1 MGQENIKCC
10 CKSKEIDELK
20 IGTIKKELI
29 ENEEELF
36 HPIKKED
43 INLKDLKTYIHSKN
57 ISTTKDDVS
66 MNNISDIKDD
76 NLKIPSILLHSKKY
90 NIQKE
95 ISGESYNNQKRKS
108 KKNNL
113 SKRVSFGVNSSRHL
127 VSLKNNSDGKNNLLY
142 YNKIQSVYRGYIYRK
157 KIFPKLK
164 IELNNHLMKLL
175 KELYE
180 KYLTN
185 KLKTQE
191 ENLGIRHDKNTYKT
205 LLNLELE
212 KKSNRKMIILFT
224 KLYIL
229 KYNNKNAFYI
239 GQITLKNIL
248 SGNGILTLENG
259 EKYSGIFENNK
270 LKSGKFIDED
280 GIYYEG
286 NFNLT
291 NKLEGNGK
299 KITLNNESIYIGNFN
314 NGLKEGNGS
323 EETNKI
329 IYEGNFKTDKKNGFG
344 KLYYKEINEHY
355 EGQFS
360 NNNITGIGK
369 YFWSNGEI
377 YEGTFVNGKMNG
389 KGIYTWPNGGR
400 YEGNYI
406 NNIKEGN
413 GIFIWANGKIFEG
426 SFKNGKPNGEG
437 ILINGEKKFKV
448 KFANGIL
455 NKHVKEYKGID
466 DRYSNDEQSVSASF
480 ISKFNNE
487 KILVDK
493 DIVSRKKNKGR
504 NKKDLLTNLK
514 ENISY
519 SFGKNILLYNSNNI
533 NNSNNNFNKSNNNNS
548 YNDNE
553 KEYVKT
559 TVKRKKKRIFTEQ
572 DLINLNN

>member
-10 CKSKEIDELK
+10 CKSKEIDELN
-20 IGTIKKELI
+20 IGTIKKEII

-36 HPIKKED
+36 HPKIKED

-57 ISTTKDDVS
+57 ISITKDDVS
-66 MNNISDIKDD
+66 INNISDIKDD
-76 NLKIPSILLHSKKY
+76 NLKRPSILLHSKKY

-108 KKNNL
+108 KKNL
-113 SKRVSFGVNSSRHL
+113 SKRVSFGVNSSRNL
-127 VSLKNNSDGKNNLLY
+127 VSLKNKSDDKNHLLY

-185 KLKTQE
+185 KLKSQE

-239 GQITLKNIL
+239 GQITIKNIL

-329 IYEGNFKTDKKNGFG
+329 IYEGHFKTDKKNGFG

-360 NNNITGIGK
+360 NDNITGIGK

-377 YEGTFVNGKMNG
+377 YEGTLVNGKMNG
-389 KGIYTWPNGGR
+389 KGIYTWPDGGR

-426 SFKNGKPNGEG
+426 PFKNGKPNGEG

-448 KFANGIL
+448 KFVNGIL

-466 DRYSNDEQSVSASF
+466 GRYSNDEQSVSASF

-487 KILVDK
+487 KILFDK
-493 DIVSRKKNKGR
+493 DMVSRKKNKGR

-514 ENISY
+514 ENINY
-519 SFGKNILLYNSNNI
+519 SFGKNIVLDNSNNI
-533 NNSNNNFNKSNNNNS
+533 NNSNNNFSKSNNNNS
-548 YNDNE
+548 YNDND

-559 TVKRKKKRIFTEQ
+559 TVKRKKKKIFTEK